1 MSTLGQEPDWSQK
14 FDSVVLKSRKQMTK
28 SPMSAFSFEKMQ
40 YYRKEMAQKK
50 QEGHLVSYIDMLGL
64 ILEHVVFG
72 EVSTH
77 SH

>member
-1 MSTLGQEPDWSQK
+1 
-14 FDSVVLKSRKQMTK
+14 MTK